1 MVNDG
6 TSTVADTEYS
16 SSSGGYSAGAQ
27 FPAVVDA
34 GDAICIS
41 ASVCNPNHNWTA
53 SIPVASIEATY
64 PQIGTLIAVD
74 VTSRNGLGDYGG
86 RVDEMIL
93 VGSSGSVTMT
103 GDAFAAAFNLNSNW
117 FSVQGQSN
125 GVGGYWMSSTAGG
138 VFSFGGASYYGSMGG
153 QPLNQPMVGMASTPD
168 GSGYWLVA
176 GDGGIFSFGDAAF
189 HGSTGNL
196 VLNKPVV
203 GMASTPDGGG
213 YWLVAS
219 DGGIFS
225 FGDARF
231 FGSTGSLVLNKPIVG
246 MVPTEDGGG
255 YWLIASDGGVFAF
268 GDAAFHGSL
277 GSDPPATPIVGVAPS
292 TGGGGYWM
300 LEADGTVHAFGDAPS
315 VGPGPHSPAIS
326 TADSP
331 MAAMVPDP
339 AGQGFVVVDQTGQ
352 AFTFGDV
359 PYLSDVAGVLPGY
372 SGRVVGVATTPG

>member
-1 MVNDG
+1 
-6 TSTVADTEYS
+6 
-16 SSSGGYSAGAQ
+16 
-27 FPAVVDA
+27 
-34 GDAICIS
+34 
-41 ASVCNPNHNWTA
+41 
-53 SIPVASIEATY
+53 
-64 PQIGTLIAVD
+64 
-74 VTSRNGLGDYGG
+74 
-86 RVDEMIL
+86 
-93 VGSSGSVTMT
+93 
-103 GDAFAAAFNLNSNW
+103 
-117 FSVQGQSN
+117 
-125 GVGGYWMSSTAGG
+125 
-138 VFSFGGASYYGSMGG
+138 
-153 QPLNQPMVGMASTPD
+153 
-168 GSGYWLVA
+168 
-176 GDGGIFSFGDAAF
+176 
-189 HGSTGNL
+189 
-196 VLNKPVV
+196 
-203 GMASTPDGGG
+203 
-213 YWLVAS
+213 
-219 DGGIFS
+219 
-225 FGDARF
+225 
-231 FGSTGSLVLNKPIVG
+231 